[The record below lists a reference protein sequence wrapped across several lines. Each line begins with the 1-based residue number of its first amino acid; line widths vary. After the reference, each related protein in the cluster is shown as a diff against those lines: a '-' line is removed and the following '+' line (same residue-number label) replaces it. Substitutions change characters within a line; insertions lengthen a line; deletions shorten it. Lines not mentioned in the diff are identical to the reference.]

1 MRAFVFICGAAL
13 VLALG
18 LELLAPGYGPALLE
32 RLLSRPVPQQF
43 PWTVICVVALVLL
56 GAALLLSENL
66 VRQRKATALLEMR
79 LRGVRHAV
87 SGLEEAQKD
96 GDAAADYLTRTDP
109 EGAISALQ
117 GRLAKAEQA
126 AQLHHGRNEAG
137 DLVSRVELVRQQQ
150 VLVREKLG
158 DVIGKRRS
166 IEALFAE
173 LQSSQDDIERTLA
186 VIEEDKNGDTLAER
200 LQKIAEFIAG
210 TGSRFEDIERSLQK
224 LLRLKGEFG
233 ELQVRLGPLEEKE
246 TGVKGVLQ
254 SLRDQRE
261 QLVADIDRLDKDEG
275 ANLATRVDQL
285 AQAKKELEDQV
296 SGLLEQFSRLDG
308 MHKEISGLFAK
319 LNFAQRTP
327 RDLDPGVRI
336 FAKSG

>member
-1 MRAFVFICGAAL
+1 MRAFIFICSGAV

-18 LELLAPGYGPALLE
+18 FELFAPGSGPALLE

-43 PWTVICVVALVLL
+43 PWTVICVVSLVLL
-56 GAALLLSENL
+56 GAALLLSEKL
-66 VRQRKATALLEMR
+66 VRQRKETALLEMR

-87 SGLEEAQKD
+87 SGLEEAQRD

-109 EGAISALQ
+109 EAAISALQ
-117 GRLAKAEQA
+117 GRLTKAEQA
-126 AQLHHGRNEAG
+126 AQLHQGRNEAG
-137 DLVSRVELVRQQQ
+137 DLLSRVELMRQQQ

-166 IEALFAE
+166 IETLFAE

-186 VIEEDKNGDTLAER
+186 VIEEDKNGDTLDER

-210 TGSRFEDIERSLQK
+210 SGSRFEDIERSLHK
-224 LLRLKGEFG
+224 LMRLKGDFG
-233 ELQVRLGPLEEKE
+233 ELQVRLVPLEEKE

-261 QLVADIDRLDKDEG
+261 KLVADVDRLDKDEG
-275 ANLATRVDQL
+275 GNLAARVDQL

-296 SGLLEQFSRLDG
+296 ASMLEQFSRLDG
-308 MHKEISGLFAK
+308 MHKDISGLFAK
-319 LNFAQRTP
+319 LSFAQRTP
-327 RDLDPGVRI
+327 RELDTGVRI

>member
-1 MRAFVFICGAAL
+1 MRAFVFTCSAAL

-32 RLLSRPVPQQF
+32 RLLSRPVPQQL
-43 PWTVICVVALVLL
+43 PWTVICVVALALL
-56 GAALLLSENL
+56 GAALLLSEKL
-66 VRQRKATALLEMR
+66 VRQRKATALLETR

-96 GDAAADYLTRTDP
+96 TDAAADYLTRTDP
-109 EGAISALQ
+109 EGAIGALQ

-126 AQLHHGRNEAG
+126 AQLHQGRNEAG
-137 DLVSRVELVRQQQ
+137 DLLSRVELVRQQQ

-166 IEALFAE
+166 IEALCAE
-173 LQSSQDDIERTLA
+173 LQSSQDEIERTLA
-186 VIEEDKNGDTLAER
+186 VIEEDKNGDTLGER

-210 TGSRFEDIERSLQK
+210 IGSRFEDIERALQK

-233 ELQVRLGPLEEKE
+233 ELQVRLVPLEEKE

-261 QLVADIDRLDKDEG
+261 QLVAEIDRLDKDEG
-275 ANLATRVDQL
+275 TNLVARVDQL
-285 AQAKKELEDQV
+285 AQAKKDLEDQV
-296 SGLLEQFSRLDG
+296 SSLLEQFSRLDG
-308 MHKEISGLFAK
+308 MHKDISGLFAK

>member
-1 MRAFVFICGAAL
+1 MRAFVFICSGAVAL
-13 VLALG
+13 VLG
-18 LELLAPGYGPALLE
+18 LEFFAPGYGPALLE

-43 PWTVICVVALVLL
+43 PWTVVCVVALVLL
-56 GAALLLSENL
+56 GAALLLSEKL
-66 VRQRKATALLEMR
+66 VRQRKATVLLEMR

-87 SGLEEAQKD
+87 SGLDDAQKD
-96 GDAAADYLTRTDP
+96 VDAASDYLTRTDP
-109 EGAISALQ
+109 EGAINALQ

-126 AQLHHGRNEAG
+126 AQLQQGRNEAG
-137 DLVSRVELVRQQQ
+137 DLLSRVELMRQQQ

-173 LQSSQDDIERTLA
+173 VQSSQEDVERTLA

-210 TGSRFEDIERSLQK
+210 TGSRFEDIESSLQK
-224 LLRLKGEFG
+224 LLQHKQEFG
-233 ELQVRLGPLEEKE
+233 ELQVRLGPLEDKE
-246 TGVKGVLQ
+246 SGVKGVLQ

-261 QLVADIDRLDKDEG
+261 QLVAEIERLDKDEG
-275 ANLATRVDQL
+275 SNLAGRVDQL

-296 SGLLEQFSRLDG
+296 STLLEQFSRIDS
-308 MHKEISGLFAK
+308 MHKDISGLFAK

-327 RDLDPGVRI
+327 RDLDTGVRI

>member
-1 MRAFVFICGAAL
+1 MRAFVFICGGAL

-18 LELLAPGYGPALLE
+18 LELFAPGYGPALLE

-43 PWTVICVVALVLL
+43 SWTVVCVVSLGLL
-56 GAALLLSENL
+56 GAALLLSEKL
-66 VRQRKATALLEMR
+66 ARQRKVTALLEMR

-109 EGAISALQ
+109 EEAISALQ
-117 GRLAKAEQA
+117 GRVAKAEQA
-126 AQLHHGRNEAG
+126 AQLHQGRNEAD
-137 DLVSRVELVRQQQ
+137 DLLSRVELVRQQQ
-150 VLVREKLG
+150 LLVREKLG

-166 IEALFAE
+166 IEAHFAE
-173 LQSSQDDIERTLA
+173 LQSAQDDIEHTLA

-210 TGSRFEDIERSLQK
+210 TGSRFEDIERALQK
-224 LLRLKGEFG
+224 LLRHKQDFG
-233 ELQVRLGPLEEKE
+233 ELQARLVPLEDKE
-246 TGVKGVLQ
+246 TGVKGALQ

-275 ANLATRVDQL
+275 GNLAARVDLL

-296 SGLLEQFSRLDG
+296 STLLEQFSRIDS
-308 MHKEISGLFAK
+308 MHKDISGLFAK
-319 LNFAQRTP
+319 LSFAQRTP
-327 RDLDPGVRI
+327 RDLDPGIRI
-336 FAKSG
+336 IAKSG